1 MTHLG
6 FVALFA
12 AFVALAGASV
22 AYAISVS
29 MLGGAVAGLVIGS
42 LPGWLPRL
50 VGSVGA
56 ARCAEIVA
64 YLALLVVAV
73 TVSVTG
79 LLPALD
85 DAPVRIEP
93 SIPLLVMAPALYAA
107 YLVLARREGAE
118 RGGSMPDRLGAA
130 LAGPP
135 LVLTL
140 ALATAVAT
148 GAVLLIDYIGLNSE
162 KWSYL
167 ASKFVD
173 RGIIPPLTLVL
184 FFWGL
189 LLLAYKGWVLWRER
203 QMLAAGRAESILLGA
218 HRDAVDSRGDS
229 ATNAEAFLDIVW
241 KQSADFYV
249 VPRYINWAIPI
260 LGFIGT
266 VLGISLAADGI
277 GSIVGAKTSLGDLS
291 TELGQAIAPLG
302 IAFDTTLIA
311 LSLSVFL
318 TLLQTALQRWED
330 GVLVDFETRV
340 RAVPADGADGG

>member
-1 MTHLG
+1 MKHLG

-12 AFVALAGASV
+12 AFVALVGASV
-22 AYAISVS
+22 AYALSVA
-29 MLGGAVAGLVIGS
+29 MLGGVVVGIVVGS
-42 LPGWLPRL
+42 LPGWLPRF
-50 VGSVGA
+50 VPIEA
-56 ARCAEIVA
+56 RRCAEIVA
-64 YLALLVVAV
+64 YLALVVVAV
-73 TVSVTG
+73 AVSLTG
-79 LLPALD
+79 LLPALG
-85 DAPVRIEP
+85 DAPVRLEP

-107 YLVLARREGAE
+107 YLVLRRSDTMS
-118 RGGSMPDRLGAA
+118 RTSMPDRLGVA

-148 GAVLLIDYIGLNSE
+148 GAVLLIDYIGLNSD

-167 ASKFVD
+167 AAKFVD
-173 RGIIPPLTLVL
+173 RGVIPPLTLVL

-203 QMLAAGRAESILLGA
+203 QMLQAGRAESVLLA
-218 HRDAVDSRGDS
+218 THREAAS
-229 ATNAEAFLDIVW
+229 ANGEQPAAAEAFLDVVW

-340 RAVPADGADGG
+340 RAGAARQADGD

>member
-1 MTHLG
+1 MKHLG
-6 FVALFA
+6 FVGLFA

-22 AYAISVS
+22 AYAFAWP
-29 MLGGAVAGLVIGS
+29 MLAGFVGGLVVGAV
-42 LPGWLPRL
+42 PGWLPRL
-50 VGSVGA
+50 VKGVEA
-56 ARCAEIVA
+56 RRCAEVVA
-64 YLALLVVAV
+64 YAALLVVAV
-73 TVSVTG
+73 AVSMSG
-79 LLPALD
+79 LLPALG
-85 DAPVRIEP
+85 DAPVRLEP

-107 YLVLARREGAE
+107 YLVLARGGAAG
-118 RGGSMPDRLGAA
+118 RMSMPERLAAA

-162 KWSYL
+162 DWSYL
-167 ASKFVD
+167 AAKFVD
-173 RGIIPPLTLVL
+173 RGVIPPLTLVL

-189 LLLAYKGWVLWRER
+189 LLLAHKGGVLWREA
-203 QMLAAGRAESILLGA
+203 QMMEAGRADSVLLGA
-218 HRDAVDSRGDS
+218 HRDAVVLNGDES
-229 ATNAEAFLDIVW
+229 ADAEAFLDVVW

-277 GSIVGAKTSLGDLS
+277 QSIVGAKTSLGDLS

-318 TLLQTALQRWED
+318 TLLQIAMQRWED
-330 GVLVDFETRV
+330 GVLVEYETRV
-340 RAVPADGADGG
+340 RARPSLQSEDG

>member
-1 MTHLG
+1 MKHLG
-6 FVALFA
+6 FVVFFA

-22 AYAISVS
+22 AYGFAVS
-29 MLGGAVAGLVIGS
+29 MLGGALCGLVVGS

-50 VGSVGA
+50 VETVDA
-56 ARCAEIVA
+56 RRCAEVIA
-64 YLALLVVAV
+64 YVTLVVVAV
-73 TVSVTG
+73 AVSLSG
-79 LLPALD
+79 LLPALGEV
-85 DAPVRIEP
+85 PVRLEP

-107 YLVLARREGAE
+107 YLVLERREAVD
-118 RGGSMPDRLGAA
+118 RMSMSDRLAAA

-162 KWSYL
+162 SWSYL
-167 ASKFVD
+167 AAKFVD
-173 RGIIPPLTLVL
+173 RGVIPPLTLVL

-189 LLLAYKGWVLWRER
+189 LLLANKSWVLWRER
-203 QMLAAGRAESILLGA
+203 QMLVAGRAESVLLGA
-218 HRDAVDSRGDS
+218 HRDAVDSDADRTGD
-229 ATNAEAFLDIVW
+229 AEAFLDVVW
-241 KQSADFYV
+241 KKSADFYV

-277 GSIVGAKTSLGDLS
+277 QSIVGAKTSLGDLS

-318 TLLQTALQRWED
+318 TLLQIALQRWED
-330 GVLVDFETRV
+330 GVLLDYETRV
-340 RAVPADGADGG
+340 RAGPPRQASGG

>member
-1 MTHLG
+1 MKHLSL
-6 FVALFA
+6 VALFA

-22 AYAISVS
+22 AYALSVS
-29 MLGGAVAGLVIGS
+29 MLGGAVAGIVLGS

-50 VGSVGA
+50 VGSVA
-56 ARCAEIVA
+56 AKRCAEIVA
-64 YLALLVVAV
+64 YLALVVVAV
-73 TVSVTG
+73 AVSVSG
-79 LLPALD
+79 LLPALG

-107 YLVLARREGAE
+107 YLVLDRRRGAE
-118 RGGSMPDRLGAA
+118 SGESVPDRLAAA
-130 LAGPP
+130 LVGPP

-167 ASKFVD
+167 AAKFVD
-173 RGIIPPLTLVL
+173 RGVIPPITLIL

-189 LLLAYKGWVLWRER
+189 LLLAYKGWVLWREQ
-203 QMLAAGRAESILLGA
+203 QMLAAGRAESVLLGA
-218 HRDAVDSRGDS
+218 HRDAVDSSGGN
-229 ATNAEAFLDIVW
+229 ATDADAFLDIVW

-277 GSIVGAKTSLGDLS
+277 QSIVGAKTSLGDLS

-340 RAVPADGADGG
+340 RAVPANQADGD

>member
-1 MTHLG
+1 MKHLG
-6 FVALFA
+6 LAALFA
-12 AFVALAGASV
+12 AFVGLGGASV
-22 AYAISVS
+22 AYAFSVS
-29 MLGGAVAGLVIGS
+29 MLGGAAAGIVIGS
-42 LPGWLPRL
+42 LPAWLPRL
-50 VGSVGA
+50 VESA
-56 ARCAEIVA
+56 TARRCAEVVA
-64 YLALLVVAV
+64 HVALVVVAV
-73 TVSVTG
+73 AVSGSG
-79 LLPALD
+79 LAPALG
-85 DAPVRIEP
+85 DAPVRLEA
-93 SIPLLVMAPALYAA
+93 SIPLLVMAPALYAT
-107 YLVLARREGAE
+107 YLVVR
-118 RGGSMPDRLGAA
+118 RGGTMPDASLPDRLAAA

-140 ALATAVAT
+140 ALGTAVAT
-148 GAVLLIDYIGLNSE
+148 GALLLIDYIGLNSTE
-162 KWSYL
+162 WAYL

-173 RGIIPPLTLVL
+173 RGVIPPLTLVL

-189 LLLAYKGWVLWRER
+189 LLLAYKGWALWREQR
-203 QMLAAGRAESILLGA
+203 MLAAGRMESVLLGA
-218 HRDAVDSRGDS
+218 QRDAMDPSGDN
-229 ATNAEAFLDIVW
+229 ATDAEAFLDIVW

-330 GVLVDFETRV
+330 SVLVSFESRV
-340 RAVPADGADGG
+340 RAVGANRADGS

>member
-1 MTHLG
+1 MKRLG
-6 FVALFA
+6 FVASFA
-12 AFVALAGASV
+12 ALVALAGAGV
-22 AYAISVS
+22 AYAFSVP
-29 MLGGAVAGLVIGS
+29 MLGGALAGIVLGS

-50 VGSVGA
+50 VASA
-56 ARCAEIVA
+56 PARRCAEIVA
-64 YLALLVVAV
+64 YLALVLVAV
-73 TVSVTG
+73 AVSVNG
-79 LLPALD
+79 LLPALG

-107 YLVLARREGAE
+107 YLVLGR
-118 RGGSMPDRLGAA
+118 RGGVEAGMSMPERLAAA

-148 GAVLLIDYIGLNSE
+148 GTVLLIDYVGLNSE

-167 ASKFVD
+167 AAKFVD
-173 RGIIPPLTLVL
+173 RGVIPPLTLVL

-189 LLLAYKGWVLWRER
+189 LLLAAKGWVLWRER
-203 QMLAAGRAESILLGA
+203 RLLTAGRSESFLLGA
-218 HRDAVDSRGDS
+218 HRDAVDSSGDS
-229 ATNAEAFLDIVW
+229 ATDAEAFLDIVW

-277 GSIVGAKTSLGDLS
+277 QSIVGAKTSLGDLS

-311 LSLSVFL
+311 LS
-318 TLLQTALQRWED
+318 
-330 GVLVDFETRV
+330 
-340 RAVPADGADGG
+340 

>member
-1 MTHLG
+1 MKHLG
-6 FVALFA
+6 FVVLFA
-12 AFVALAGASV
+12 AFVALAGAAV
-22 AYAISVS
+22 AYAFAVS
-29 MLGGAVAGLVIGS
+29 MLGGVVAGLVLGS

-50 VGSVGA
+50 VGSVPA
-56 ARCAEIVA
+56 RRCAEIVA
-64 YLALLVVAV
+64 YLALVVVAV
-73 TVSVTG
+73 AVSVSG
-79 LLPALD
+79 LLPALG

-107 YLVLARREGAE
+107 YLVLE
-118 RGGSMPDRLGAA
+118 RGGVEGRVSMPDRLAAA

-135 LVLTL
+135 LMLTL

-148 GAVLLIDYIGLNSE
+148 GAVLLIDYIGLHSD

-167 ASKFVD
+167 AAKFVD
-173 RGIIPPLTLVL
+173 RGVIPPLTLVL

-203 QMLAAGRAESILLGA
+203 QMLAAGRAESVLLGA
-218 HRDAVDSRGDS
+218 HRDAVDSSGEH
-229 ATNAEAFLDIVW
+229 ATDAEAFLDIVW

-277 GSIVGAKTSLGDLS
+277 QSIVGAKTSLGDLS

-330 GVLVDFETRV
+330 GVLVDFEARV
-340 RAVPADGADGG
+340 RAVPANQADGG